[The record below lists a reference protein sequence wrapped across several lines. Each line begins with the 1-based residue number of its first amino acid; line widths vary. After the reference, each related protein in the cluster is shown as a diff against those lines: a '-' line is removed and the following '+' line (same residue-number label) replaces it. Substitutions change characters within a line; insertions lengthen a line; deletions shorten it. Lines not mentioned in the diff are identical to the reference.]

1 MKPPAVC
8 AQTVHAL
15 NPAQYDRLQIATSL
29 LWNKR
34 GLLGQ
39 EVDEEVR
46 VLLGTPWSPLEVSL
60 HAPVLELPG
69 AEGEQVCQ
77 EVILFMS
84 LQPKDDFDTFPYL
97 PLQFSNRRH
106 HG

>member
-1 MKPPAVC
+1 MC

-15 NPAQYDRLQIATSL
+15 NPAQYDRLQIPTSL
-29 LWNKR
+29 LWNQR

-39 EVDEEVR
+39 EINEEVR
-46 VLLGTPWSPLEVSL
+46 VLFGTPWSTLEVGL

-69 AEGEQVCQ
+69 AEDEQFCQ

-97 PLQFSNRRH
+97 PLQFSNTHH